1 MLTVHV
7 SYEHYLLQFA
17 VWQIVA
23 ACNTPTGEA
32 ALQMLDPLL
41 LWLSQAKNTCLLPL
55 LSARPASVHQVWL
68 LDAQD
73 PQALPVC
80 VQQRTPGLE
89 YFVEHHHGHLLLLT
103 NKSTSDMIATDN
115 CSKSSKSGP
124 SASQQQQSHSKVSQ
138 AGSKGIQSPQ
148 VLFASDAAAGRD
160 NSCFEREYSLMTT
173 PTAAIT
179 SDKQHSMN
187 SWPLLVPERA
197 GVVITDM
204 DVFDGWVLLHELNN
218 ARPCMTLLRISQ
230 AEQQTGPAVLQ
241 QQQVRPTGC

>member
-1 MLTVHV
+1 
-7 SYEHYLLQFA
+7 
-17 VWQIVA
+17 
-23 ACNTPTGEA
+23 
-32 ALQMLDPLL
+32 
-41 LWLSQAKNTCLLPL
+41 
-55 LSARPASVHQVWL
+55 
-68 LDAQD
+68 
-73 PQALPVC
+73 
-80 VQQRTPGLE
+80 
-89 YFVEHHHGHLLLLT
+89 
-103 NKSTSDMIATDN
+103 
-115 CSKSSKSGP
+115 
-124 SASQQQQSHSKVSQ
+124 
-138 AGSKGIQSPQ
+138 
-148 VLFASDAAAGRD
+148 
-160 NSCFEREYSLMTT
+160 MTT